1 MKKLFAFAI
10 AVTIFNFAANAQT
23 ERVMAPGDKHE
34 RHDGKEEKMKMMKEL
49 NLTKDQKDQLKAGHK
64 EMKAKHEALK
74 AQDNIT
80 VKEMRERRST
90 LKAEQ
95 KSKLDAILTPDQRVK
110 MSEIRKQKMTNKERH
125 GRRK

>member
-10 AVTIFNFAANAQT
+10 AVTIFNYAANAQT
-23 ERVMAPGDKHE
+23 ERVMAPGEKYE
-34 RHDGKEEKMKMMKEL
+34 QHDGKEEKMKMMKEL
-49 NLTKDQKDQLKAGHK
+49 NLTKDQKAQLKAGHK

-80 VKEMRERRST
+80 VKEMRERRSA